1 MSREDKRA
9 ISIFERSAQFTDG
22 HYFVQIPWRNEQPNL
37 PNNRALAEHRLML
50 LKRRLTKD
58 PVYRKRYTDFIEDL
72 FISNYAEKVPNEEL
86 AGQDGKVWYLPHH
99 SVSNPQKP
107 EKTRVVFDCAARYK
121 GMSLNSQV
129 LQGPDLTN
137 GLAGVLM
144 RFREERVAVMADID
158 MVPKKKRY
166 PRGRLPEVH
175 PLRGQSCRACKTVD

>member
-50 LKRRLTKD
+50 LKRRLTRD

-72 FISNYAEKVPNEEL
+72 FIKEEL

-107 EKTRVVFDCAARYK
+107 EKTRIVFDCAASFK

-137 GLAGVLM
+137 GLAGEL
-144 RFREERVAVMADID
+144 
-158 MVPKKKRY
+158 
-166 PRGRLPEVH
+166 
-175 PLRGQSCRACKTVD
+175 Q